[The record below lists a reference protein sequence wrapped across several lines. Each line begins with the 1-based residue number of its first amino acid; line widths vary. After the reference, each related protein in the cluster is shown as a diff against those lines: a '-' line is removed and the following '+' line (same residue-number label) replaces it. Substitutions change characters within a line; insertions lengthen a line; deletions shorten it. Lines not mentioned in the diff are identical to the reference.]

1 MLFSRTAAACLTAAG
16 LALVTG
22 CSSSSGG
29 AVASDAPTVE
39 ATSAAPSAAATSAAP
54 TSAAPSSAAPAAAGT
69 TFTVDLTGA
78 VEVPGPGDPDGAG
91 QAKVTLDA
99 AAGTV
104 CYTLT
109 VTGVDPLAAGHIH
122 EGAAGAAGPVVVPLF
137 AGAAPTG
144 ETCVDA
150 DAALVKRIVADPTGF
165 YVNVHNDA
173 YKAGALRAQLR

>member
-29 AVASDAPTVE
+29 AVASDVPTVE
-39 ATSAAPSAAATSAAP
+39 ATSAAPSAA
-54 TSAAPSSAAPAAAGT
+54 SAAPSSAAPAVAGT

-137 AGAAPTG
+137 AGTAPTG
-144 ETCVDA
+144 ETCVDS
-150 DAALVKRIVADPTGF
+150 DPALVKRIVADPTGF